1 MKKFLIALL
10 VICSLVTTVS
20 AHSGRTDSSG
30 GHKDN
35 KNKSGLG
42 SYHYHCG
49 GYPAHL
55 HKSGYCPYRDKFP
68 SSVKVKAEKTTLGI
82 GEEITISA
90 TVKPSNACDKDVDWK
105 SSDSS
110 VVSIQNGIAKAVGY
124 GTATI
129 SASTFNNKTGKIK
142 ITVKEIKTESVTIS
156 SVPANLFV
164 GETSKL
170 ECTITPANVDDPT
183 IVWASSNIEVAV
195 VSAEGEVTAKSA
207 GTTTIS
213 ATARN
218 GVSTSVDLEVQIR
231 EVAAVVI
238 TADCPT
244 VGVGEKMFLTAAVS
258 PENATF
264 QELTWKSSDEAL
276 LTVAE
281 NGEVTALG
289 CGVVTVTATAA
300 NGTSNTIEIEI
311 TEAPTEQEKVED
323 DDGQTDETS
332 EGASLKDISPEDTS
346 DGSSAFLGFLVVAG
360 IAAVIIF
367 FKRRG

>member
-1 MKKFLIALL
+1 MKKFFIALL

-55 HKSGYCPYRDKFP
+55 HTNGYCPYTDTFP
-68 SSVKVKAEKTTLGI
+68 SSVKVSAEKTDIGMGEKITL
-82 GEEITISA
+82 TA
-90 TVKPSNACDKDVDWK
+90 TVSPSNACSTSVNWE
-105 SSDSS
+105 SSDPS
-110 VVSIQNGIAKAVGY
+110 VISIKNGVATAVGY

-129 SASTFNNKTGKIK
+129 SASTFNDKVGSIK
-142 ITVKEIKTESVTIS
+142 LTVKEITAESVTIANA
-156 SVPANLFV
+156 PASLFV

-170 ECTITPANVDDPT
+170 ECTITPANVDNPT
-183 IVWASSNIEVAV
+183 IVWASSNAEVAF
-195 VSAEGEVTAKSA
+195 VSTEGEVTAKSA

-213 ATARN
+213 ATASN
-218 GVSTSVDLEVQIR
+218 GVSTSIDFTVQIR
-231 EVAAVVI
+231 EVEAVTVS
-238 TADCPT
+238 ADHPMM
-244 VGVGEKMFLTAAVS
+244 GVGEKMLLTAAVS

-264 QELTWKSSDEAL
+264 QEVTWKSSDETL

-281 NGEVTALG
+281 NGEATALG
-289 CGVVTVTATAA
+289 CGIVTVTATST
-300 NGTSNTIEIEI
+300 NGISNTMEIEI
-311 TEAPTEQEKVED
+311 TETPTEQEKVED
-323 DDGQTDETS
+323 NEIQTDEST
-332 EGASLKDISPEDTS
+332 EETS

-367 FKRRG
+367 LKRRS

>member
-20 AHSGRTDSSG
+20 AHSGKTDSSG

-55 HKSGYCPYRDKFP
+55 HTNGYCPYTDTFP
-68 SSVKVKAEKTTLGI
+68 SSVKVSAEKTDIGMGEKITL
-82 GEEITISA
+82 SA
-90 TVKPSNACDKDVDWK
+90 TVSPSDACNTNVDWE
-105 SSDSS
+105 SSDPS
-110 VVSIQNGIAKAVGY
+110 VVSIRNGVATAVGY

-129 SASTFNNKTGKIK
+129 SASTFNDKVGSIK
-142 ITVKEIKTESVTIS
+142 ITVKEITAESVTIANA
-156 SVPANLFV
+156 PASLFV

-170 ECTITPANVDDPT
+170 ECTITPANVDNHT
-183 IVWASSNIEVAV
+183 IVWASSNTEVAV
-195 VSAEGEVTAKSA
+195 VSAEGEVTAKNA

-213 ATARN
+213 ATASN
-218 GVSTSVDLEVQIR
+218 GVSASFELNVQILDV
-231 EVAAVVI
+231 EAVSI
-238 TADCPT
+238 TAERPT
-244 VGVGEKMFLTAAVS
+244 VGVGEKMLLTSAVS

-264 QELTWKSSDEAL
+264 QEVTWKSADETL
-276 LTVAE
+276 LTVSE

-289 CGVVTVTATAA
+289 CGVVTVTATSA
-300 NGTSNTIEIEI
+300 NGISNTIEIEI
-311 TEAPTEQEKVED
+311 TETPTEQEKVENNEN
-323 DDGQTDETS
+323 QTDES
-332 EGASLKDISPEDTS
+332 IEETS

-367 FKRRG
+367 LKRRS

>member
-1 MKKFLIALL
+1 MRKVIISLL
-10 VICSLVTTVS
+10 VICSLVTTVF

-55 HKSGYCPYRDKFP
+55 HTSGYCPYRDKFP

-105 SSDSS
+105 SSDIS
-110 VVSIQNGIAKAVGY
+110 VVSIQNGVAKAVGY

-129 SASTFNNKTGKIK
+129 SASTFNNKVGKIK
-142 ITVKEIKTESVTIS
+142 ITVKETTAESVIIS
-156 SVPANLFV
+156 SAPTSLFV

-170 ECTITPANVDDPT
+170 ECTIIPENVDDPT
-183 IVWASSNIEVAV
+183 IVWASSNTEVAV
-195 VSAEGEVTAKSA
+195 ISDEGEVTAKGA

-213 ATARN
+213 ATASN
-218 GVSTSVDLEVQIR
+218 GVSTSIDLDIQIR
-231 EVAAVVI
+231 DVEVVAI
-238 TADCPT
+238 TAERPT
-244 VGVGEKMFLTAAVS
+244 VGVGKKMFLTAVVS

-289 CGVVTVTATAA
+289 CGVVTVTATAT
-300 NGTSNTIEIEI
+300 NGISNTIEIEI
-311 TEAPTEQEKVED
+311 TEASTEQEMVED
-323 DDGQTDETS
+323 NKVQTDEPT
-332 EGASLKDISPEDTS
+332 EETT

-367 FKRRG
+367 LKRRG

>member
-49 GYPAHL
+49 GHPAHL
-55 HKSGYCPYRDKFP
+55 HTSGYCPYRDKFP

-82 GEEITISA
+82 GEEITITA

-105 SSDSS
+105 SSESS
-110 VVSIQNGIAKAVGY
+110 VVSIRNGVVKAVGY

-129 SASTFNNKTGKIK
+129 SASTFNNKVGKIK
-142 ITVKEIKTESVTIS
+142 ITVKEITAESVTIS
-156 SVPANLFV
+156 NAPTNLFV
-164 GETSKL
+164 GETSKM
-170 ECTITPANVDDPT
+170 ECTITPANVDNPT
-183 IVWASSNIEVAV
+183 IVWVSSNTEVAV

-207 GTTTIS
+207 GTTTIK
-213 ATARN
+213 ATASN
-218 GVSTSVDLEVQIR
+218 GVSSSFELNVQIR
-231 EVAAVVI
+231 EVEAVAI
-238 TADCPT
+238 TADRPT
-244 VGVGEKMFLTAAVS
+244 MGVGEKMLLTAAVS

-264 QELTWKSSDEAL
+264 QEVTWKSSDETL

-281 NGEVTALG
+281 NGEATALG
-289 CGVVTVTATAA
+289 CGVVTITVTST
-300 NGTSNTIEIEI
+300 NGISNTMEIEI
-311 TEAPTEQEKVED
+311 TETPTEQEQVED
-323 DDGQTDETS
+323 DSETVDEPT
-332 EGASLKDISPEDTS
+332 EETS

-360 IAAVIIF
+360 IAALIIF
-367 FKRRG
+367 KKIRG

>member
-20 AHSGRTDSSG
+20 AHSGKTDSSG

-55 HKSGYCPYRDKFP
+55 HTNGYCPYTDTFP
-68 SSVKVKAEKTTLGI
+68 SSVKVSAEKTDIGMGEKITL
-82 GEEITISA
+82 TA
-90 TVKPSNACDKDVDWK
+90 TVSPSNACTTNVDWE
-105 SSDSS
+105 SSDPS
-110 VVSIQNGIAKAVGY
+110 VISIKNGVATAVGY

-129 SASTFNNKTGKIK
+129 SASTFNDKVGTLK
-142 ITVKEIKTESVTIS
+142 ITVKEIAAESLAFSNAPT
-156 SVPANLFV
+156 NLFV

-170 ECTITPANVDDPT
+170 ECTITPANVDNPT
-183 IVWASSNIEVAV
+183 LVWVSSNTEIAD
-195 VSAEGEVTAKSA
+195 VSSDGEVTAKNA

-213 ATARN
+213 ATASN
-218 GVSTSVDLEVQIR
+218 GVSTSFELNVQIR
-231 EVAAVVI
+231 EVEAVVI
-238 TADCPT
+238 TADNP
-244 VGVGEKMFLTAAVS
+244 VVSLGAKMLLTATVS

-264 QELTWKSSDEAL
+264 QEVTWKSSDETL
-276 LTVAE
+276 LTVSE

-289 CGVVTVTATAA
+289 CGVVTVTATSS
-300 NGTSNTIEIEI
+300 NGVSNTIEIEI
-311 TEAPTEQEKVED
+311 KDIPTEQVNVED
-323 DDGQTDETS
+323 EEQVDEPT
-332 EGASLKDISPEDTS
+332 EETS

-360 IAAVIIF
+360 IAALIIF
-367 FKRRG
+367 LKRRS

>member
-20 AHSGRTDSSG
+20 AHSGKTDSNG

-55 HKSGYCPYRDKFP
+55 HTSGYCPYRDTFP
-68 SSVKVKAEKTTLGI
+68 SSVKVSAEKTDIGMGEKITL
-82 GEEITISA
+82 TA
-90 TVKPSNACDKDVDWK
+90 TVSPSNACTTNVDWE
-105 SSDSS
+105 SSDPS
-110 VVSIQNGIAKAVGY
+110 VVSIKNGVATAVGY

-129 SASTFNNKTGKIK
+129 SASTFNDKVGSIK
-142 ITVKEIKTESVTIS
+142 ITVKEITAENVTIANA
-156 SVPANLFV
+156 PASLFV

-170 ECTITPANVDDPT
+170 ECTITPANVDNPT
-183 IVWASSNIEVAV
+183 IVWSSGNTEIAD
-195 VSAEGEVTAKSA
+195 VSSEGEVTAKSE

-213 ATARN
+213 ATASN
-218 GVSTSVDLEVQIR
+218 GVSASFELNVQILDV
-231 EVAAVVI
+231 EAVSI
-238 TADCPT
+238 TAERPT
-244 VGVGEKMFLTAAVS
+244 VGVGEKMLLTAAVS

-264 QELTWKSSDEAL
+264 QEVTWKSADETL
-276 LTVAE
+276 LTVSE

-289 CGVVTVTATAA
+289 CGVVTVTATSA
-300 NGTSNTIEIEI
+300 NGISNTIEIEI
-311 TEAPTEQEKVED
+311 TETPTEQEKVENNEN
-323 DDGQTDETS
+323 QTDES
-332 EGASLKDISPEDTS
+332 IEETS

-360 IAAVIIF
+360 IAALIIF
-367 FKRRG
+367 LKRRS